1 MKELKIINDLL
12 TDKLT
17 VVEQGAMAR
26 MLEAAIAEEKG
37 ENTAYMEYTGAVDFL
52 WMAFRIT
59 DEEKTA
65 LLALVDAESWW
76 QP

>member
-37 ENTAYMEYTGAVDFL
+37 ASA
-52 WMAFRIT
+52 
-59 DEEKTA
+59 
-65 LLALVDAESWW
+65 SC
-76 QP
+76 